1 MLKPLETSNQPL
13 GQFDSLDADLSSF
26 LGGEVCTL
34 TSTSITSS
42 DKAARDVFDGYS
54 PGFGGT
60 ASAANSRPAVTFQLL
75 AASKPLFLADEGTTN
90 YGTLFGV
97 VVGGSVGQQSTGG
110 AVLGPHTA
118 LGSGKITCWHQH
130 GLYAVSLD
138 AVDTTHNTGLVPQN
152 PALDCGDALYGK
164 TSTGKLTPNS
174 VGSTTAVVARFVEF
188 QSNGSLVSTPA
199 SLLSTVNF
207 SFFQAVIHYR
217 PES

>member
-1 MLKPLETSNQPL
+1 MLKPLESGQNPL

-26 LGGEVCTL
+26 LGGEVVTL
-34 TSTSITSS
+34 VSTSITSS
-42 DKAARDVFDGYS
+42 DKAAHDVFDGYS
-54 PGFGGT
+54 P
-60 ASAANSRPAVTFQLL
+60 AANASTPNTRPVVSLNL
-75 AASKPLFLADEGTTN
+75 AAGSKPLFLADEGTTN

-118 LGSGKITCWHQH
+118 LGSGKITCWHAA

-152 PALDCGDALYGK
+152 PTLDCGDALYGK